1 MLTWCVFFFF
11 FEEPCGCHW
20 AQLLFYGSRSP
31 GFLSLRAGATGTH
44 ADIWLLLLLLLL
56 LLSFFFFFFFY
67 CFFFFYL
74 FFFFSSSIFLLLS
87 YASFHPSHVH
97 IRMQVLQ
104 CSFHLLPTSSA
115 PLAKHKDHLF
125 DSLCFSRLK
134 LAPPQWWGA
143 CSVVTFAFTSITHK
157 RTASGVGRRFRPRD
171 QRTVDRWTPLLC
183 VRRFSFLAQNVRR
196 SFTGA
201 ICGCHVVWRRGQAA
215 SGSAVSRTI
224 LSLTLQSSGGHLCF
238 HYASF
243 QLFCVVRFECCSPF
257 LLSRA
262 DKVRSLSELSQYAFT
277 ELSLTWCSPADM
289 RLAFCT
295 RRRLP

>member
-1 MLTWCVFFFF
+1 MRLSHIGKV
-11 FEEPCGCHW
+11 
-20 AQLLFYGSRSP
+20 L
-31 GFLSLRAGATGTH
+31 LSLLRNV
-44 ADIWLLLLLLLL
+44 DVM
-56 LLSFFFFFFFY
+56 
-67 CFFFFYL
+67 CFFFFLKNLAVVTGPSCYFTEVDRLASCHYALVLQARMPIFDCYCYCYCYCYL

-201 ICGCHVVWRRGQAA
+201 ICGCHVV
-215 SGSAVSRTI
+215 
-224 LSLTLQSSGGHLCF
+224 
-238 HYASF
+238 
-243 QLFCVVRFECCSPF
+243 
-257 LLSRA
+257 
-262 DKVRSLSELSQYAFT
+262 
-277 ELSLTWCSPADM
+277 
-289 RLAFCT
+289 
-295 RRRLP
+295 